1 MSAEASTERSA
12 RGLRRQRKF
21 SKDKQLDRKLKVL
34 VLTWNVG
41 NAAPDAAELREW
53 LEEGGGDLDLIVVG
67 TQENAYNEKKGKKG
81 RKSRAAS
88 DAEPAESTTVR
99 TSVAEAQPSRQ
110 SSRAKHQGWERMIRA
125 RLGDDWTTCAHRVLW
140 EMRLS
145 VFCHRGM
152 LRGGSMHNALR
163 VHHVQTSSAACGIG
177 GVMGN
182 KGGLVAKLG
191 IGCQTLCFVSC
202 HLAAH
207 TEHLERRNQDCQ
219 QILRDTSHRVGNR
232 WLDGARAP
240 ADTPAPASPRLPAP
254 HRALPPPAAPQSSP
268 SLTTS
273 SGSVISTTAST
284 CRTWATT
291 TPSTPRCAG

>member
-1 MSAEASTERSA
+1 MSSSRG
-12 RGLRRQRKF
+12 GLRRQRKF

-88 DAEPAESTTVR
+88 DADPAESTTVR

-240 ADTPAPASPRLPAP
+240 AAPASPHLPAP
-254 HRALPPPAAPQSSP
+254 PRASPRPAANPPRQSSP
-268 SLTTS
+268 SSTTS
-273 SGSVISTTAST
+273 SGSVTLTTAST
-284 CRTWATT
+284 CRTSATT